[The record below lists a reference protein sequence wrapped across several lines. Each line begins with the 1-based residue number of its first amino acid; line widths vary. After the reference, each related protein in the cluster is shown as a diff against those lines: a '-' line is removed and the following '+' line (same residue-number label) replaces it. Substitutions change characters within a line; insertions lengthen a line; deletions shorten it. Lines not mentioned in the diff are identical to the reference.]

1 MWFPKPWGFTGRRL
15 CTRSV
20 PLKGVSLLW
29 CRHDFGDSATREVK
43 ASTRAARLAI
53 GLVSLPVSQPVLP
66 FASHATFMPAVAPFW
81 REPFFIISLMG
92 LLALASALAASLL
105 IDRAKRR
112 RAEAERQRLVRLIE
126 AQRQHLDDI
135 VTTVPIIVWETWWEP
150 DAATHRVDFVSR
162 HVEKALGYSTEE
174 WLSKANFWLSIVLEA
189 DREQAVHDASAL
201 FATGKGGV
209 LPLRWLARDGR
220 VVWVEAQLT
229 LIYDDSGKTVGL
241 RGMAMDVTERRRAEE
256 TLSESEARLAE
267 VIDSTTDAIVS
278 IDAGQRI
285 VHFNAAAETIFG
297 RTAREAIG
305 QSIDLLVP
313 ERFRPT
319 LKEHVTSVS
328 RNGDGERAIG
338 SLAPMFGLRADGDE
352 FPIEASILQTDER
365 DEKVALTLIVND
377 ITDRERAAESL
388 RESED
393 RYRDRIENSQD
404 LICTHDL
411 DGNILSANAIAARAL
426 GFDVGDYE
434 NKKSIRDVVAPEFRD
449 QFDAYLTKI
458 KSEGAASGLMVVE
471 TRTGER
477 RIWEYH
483 NTLRTEGVP
492 SPIVRG
498 MARDVT
504 DRMRA
509 EEALKVAL
517 AQVSELK
524 DQLEAENIVL
534 QEEIKLEHNFGE
546 IVGNSDAIK
555 YVLYKIEQVAPTDT
569 AVLILGETGTGKEL
583 VARAIHNESSRRDR
597 PLVKVNCAALP
608 ANLIESELFGHEKGA
623 FTGAVARKL
632 GRFEVAKGATVFLD
646 EIGELPLE
654 LQAKLLRVL
663 QEGEFERLGSSSTI
677 KIDARIIAAT
687 NRNLKAEVQKGLF
700 REDLWYRLN
709 VFPITV
715 PPLRLRMEDVPLLVD
730 HFVRMFSKKVGKPIT
745 SISPGVMRP
754 LQSYSWPGN
763 IRELCNVI
771 ERAVVS
777 SHGSVLRWSET
788 LETTLQ
794 EDHTTA
800 DLRTLE
806 QVDREYIIRI
816 LEQVAWRIEGP
827 TGAARVLGLNP
838 STLRTRM
845 ARLGIQRR
853 TAS

>member
-1 MWFPKPWGFTGRRL
+1 MERCLRAATNR
-15 CTRSV
+15 T
-20 PLKGVSLLW
+20 LKIGSLLR

-43 ASTRAARLAI
+43 ISPRAARFAT
-53 GLVSLPVSQPVLP
+53 VSSSAPAFLPVLP
-66 FASHATFMPAVAPFW
+66 FASHATSASALPAFW
-81 REPFFIISLMG
+81 QEHEWNIISLFS
-92 LLALASALAASLL
+92 LFVIASALLAALL
-105 IDRAKRR
+105 VDRARRR
-112 RAEAERQRLVRLIE
+112 RAHVERERLLRLIKT
-126 AQRQHLDDI
+126 QRQHLDDI
-135 VTTVPIIVWETWWEP
+135 VTTLPVIVWETWWEA
-150 DAATHRVDFVSR
+150 DAATNRVDFVSR
-162 HVEKALGYSTEE
+162 HVESLLGYSTEE
-174 WLSKANFWLSIVLEA
+174 WLSKANFWLSIVMEA

-209 LPLRWLARDGR
+209 LPLRWLARDGS
-220 VVWVEAQLT
+220 VVWVEAHLA
-229 LIYDDSGKTVGL
+229 LIYENSGKTVGL
-241 RGMAMDVTERRRAEE
+241 RGTAMDVTERARAEE
-256 TLSESEARLAE
+256 ALSETEARLAE
-267 VIDSTTDAIVS
+267 IIDSMTDAIIS
-278 IDAGQRI
+278 IDAGQCI

-297 RTAREAIG
+297 LTAEEAIG
-305 QSIDLLVP
+305 QPIDLLIP
-313 ERFRPT
+313 ERFRDA
-319 LKEHVTSVS
+319 LKYARSFGQNSDAEH
-328 RNGDGERAIG
+328 RAG
-338 SLAPMFGLRADGDE
+338 SLAPICGLRADGEE
-352 FPIEASILQTDER
+352 FPIEALVLQTRER
-365 DEKVALTLIVND
+365 DENVVLTLVVSD
-377 ITDRERAAESL
+377 ITDREHASESL

-393 RYRDRIENSQD
+393 RYRDRIEHSQD

-411 DGNILSANAIAARAL
+411 DGRILSANAMAAKAL
-426 GFDVGDYE
+426 GFDANDYG
-434 NKKSIRDVVAPEFRD
+434 NKKSVRDIVAPEFRAR
-449 QFDAYLTKI
+449 FDEYLTRI
-458 KSEGAASGLMVVE
+458 KRDGAASGLMVVE

-492 SPIVRG
+492 FPIVRG

-517 AQVSELK
+517 AQVSELR
-524 DQLEAENIVL
+524 DQLVAENIVV

-583 VARAIHNESSRRDR
+583 VARAIHSASLRRER
-597 PLVKVNCAALP
+597 PLVRVNCAALP

-632 GRFEVAKGATVFLD
+632 GRFEVAKGSTVFLD

-663 QEGEFERLGSSSTI
+663 QEGEFERLGSSSTL

-687 NRNLKAEVQKGLF
+687 NRNLKAEVQRGLF

-715 PPLRLRMEDVPLLVD
+715 PPLRQRMEDLPVLVD

-745 SISPGVMRP
+745 SISPQVMRP
-754 LQSYSWPGN
+754 LQGYSWPGN
-763 IRELCNVI
+763 IRELCNLI

-777 SHGSVLRWSET
+777 SEGTVLRWTDT
-788 LETTLQ
+788 LETTLR
-794 EDHTTA
+794 EDHPSA
-800 DLRTLE
+800 DHKTLE

-816 LEQVAWRIEGP
+816 LERAGWRIEGP

-845 ARLGIQRR
+845 IRLGIQRR